1 MNQPYTEKQW
11 QNIDALGCAVEDQLQ
26 RLGVG
31 LTMGGEPTFVSLD
44 DYESPQWRIEAL
56 GEEKRKIAGELLQRL
71 ERRFSSG
78 GALLHYGVGKW
89 YPGED
94 YPRWA
99 LGCYWRE
106 DGVPIWRD
114 RSLIAEEGKD
124 CGYTSRDAR
133 VFIDTLA
140 KVLGVN
146 PNCIL
151 PARDSDEVL
160 GYTLPLLLI
169 DKIGLLCWTTCSW
182 TLPEKGLKLIK
193 GKSPIGLRLP
203 LNLIPWRDRL
213 EEEADVPLDAI
224 PLTRAASRIPSRSQT
239 SPESPPNSIC
249 VALTVEVRRGIL
261 YVFLPPIASAGSF
274 LDLIAAI
281 EETAATV
288 GTPIV
293 IEGYAPPSNPRITG
307 FQITPDPGVIEVN
320 IHPAANW
327 QQSIEI
333 NAILYEEAQQC
344 RLGTE
349 KYSREGQ
356 RISTGGGAH
365 ITIGGKTVADSPLL
379 RRPDL
384 LRSLITYFQHH
395 PSLSYLFSG
404 QFVGPTSQSPRVDE
418 ARHETL
424 YELEIAFQSLQPF
437 QDVAA
442 EVVDRLLQPLLV
454 DVTGNTHRS
463 ALCIDKLFPANN
475 LRSQLGLLEFRAFA
489 MPPNLQMRLLQL
501 LLVRALVAWFW
512 EKPYA
517 QPLIRWGTTL
527 HDRFL
532 LPYYLQEDLQQ
543 VVADL
548 HRAGYAFELDWFEP
562 FFQFRFP
569 RYGEIEVNGVQLE
582 LRHAIEPWLVL
593 GEAVN
598 SGGTSRPVD
607 ASMERIQVMLR
618 GVHSANNNTVSSRY
632 IVTCNGYQVP
642 LEATQIFGEY
652 VGGVRFRA
660 RQAAAMRHPTTNSH
674 APLTFELIDVST
686 KQALGGCTYHVT
698 SPNGKDYEGLP
709 RDGVSAEMR
718 RSERFVARDRA
729 PEKREIPPLL
739 LNSEYP
745 MTLDLRRAIAS

>member
-1 MNQPYTEKQW
+1 MAMNQPYTEEQW
-11 QNIDALGCAVEDQLQ
+11 QKIDALGCAVEEQLQ

-44 DYESPQWRIEAL
+44 DFKSPQWRVEAL
-56 GEEKRKIAGELLQRL
+56 GEEKRKIAGQLLQRL
-71 ERRFSSG
+71 EWRFSSG

-114 RSLIAEEGKD
+114 RSLMAEEGKD
-124 CGYTSRDAR
+124 YDYTAKDAQ

-140 KVLGVN
+140 KILGVN
-146 PNCIL
+146 PDCIL
-151 PARDSDEVL
+151 SARDPDEVL
-160 GYTLPLLLI
+160 GYTLPLLLV
-169 DKIGLLCWTTCSW
+169 DKNGLLCWTTCPW
-182 TLPEKGLKLIK
+182 TLPDKGLMLVK
-193 GKSPIGLRLP
+193 GNSSIGLRLP
-203 LNLIPWRDRL
+203 LNSIPWRDRL
-213 EEEADVPLDAI
+213 EEEANAAIAAI
-224 PLTRAASRIPSRSQT
+224 PFARSRTYPD
-239 SPESPPNSIC
+239 SPPNSIC
-249 VALTVEVRRGIL
+249 VALSLEVRRGIL
-261 YVFLPPIASAGSF
+261 SVFLPPIASAGSF

-281 EETAATV
+281 EETAAMV
-288 GTPIV
+288 GTPIL
-293 IEGYAPPSNPRITG
+293 IEGYAPPSNPGIAG

-320 IHPAANW
+320 IHPARNW
-327 QQSIEI
+327 EELVEI

-349 KYSREGQ
+349 KYTLEGQ

-365 ITIGGKTVADSPLL
+365 ITLGGKTVQDSPLL

-418 ARHETL
+418 ARHESL
-424 YELEIAFQSLQPF
+424 YELEIAFQTLQPF

-442 EVVDRLLQPLLV
+442 EVIDRLLQPLLV

-475 LRSQLGLLEFRAFA
+475 FRSRLGLLEFRAFA
-489 MPPNLQMRLLQL
+489 MPPDLRMRLLQL

-512 EKPYA
+512 EKPYT
-517 QPLIRWGTTL
+517 QPLIRWGTML

-532 LPYYLQEDLQQ
+532 LPYYLKEDLAR
-543 VVADL
+543 VVTDL
-548 HRAGYAFELDWFEP
+548 EGVGYPFELDWFEP
-562 FFQFRFP
+562 FFEFRFP
-569 RYGEIEVNGVQLE
+569 RYGEMKVNGVQLE

-618 GVHSANNNTVSSRY
+618 GAIAHSPNDETFSARY
-632 IVTCNGYQVP
+632 IVTCNGHQVP
-642 LEATQIFGEY
+642 LQSTGVPGEY
-652 VGGVRFRA
+652 VAGVRFRA
-660 RQAAAMRHPTTNSH
+660 RSAAAMLHPAIDPH

-686 KQALGGCTYHVT
+686 EQSLGACTYHVT
-698 SPNGKDYEGLP
+698 SPNGKAYEGLP
-709 RDGVSAEMR
+709 REFVSAAMR
-718 RSERFVARDRA
+718 MKERFVSRD
-729 PEKREIPPLL
+729 PTPGKCEIPPLQ

-745 MTLDLRRAIAS
+745 MTLDLRRVKG